1 MCPSSL
7 LVSIVSGAVLLV
19 IGLLRGVLRRE
30 VSGSLFLCNLVGG
43 FGVAGALG
51 TANIHKVC
59 FAAPKPP
66 APKTRLTKFT
76 KNSGDNRGYKEKR
89 LRRLRRP

>member
-1 MCPSSL
+1 MSAA
-7 LVSIVSGAVLLV
+7 SGAVLLV

-51 TANIHKVC
+51 TAHIHKVC
-59 FAAPKPP
+59 FAAPKTP

-76 KNSGDNRGYKEKR
+76 KNSGDDRGYKEKR
-89 LRRLRRP
+89 LRRLRGSPNPSA